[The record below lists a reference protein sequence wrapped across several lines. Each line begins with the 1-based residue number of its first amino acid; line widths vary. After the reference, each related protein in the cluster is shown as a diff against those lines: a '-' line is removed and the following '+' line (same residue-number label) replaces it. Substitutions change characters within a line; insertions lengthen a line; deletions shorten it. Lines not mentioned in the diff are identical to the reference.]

1 MTIGKRIIYGYA
13 LVLGL
18 ALSGTATG
26 LMLGNHYQRRAVIY
40 NRASIA
46 ERKLINTLSINIL
59 LVRPGKQLGP
69 YLAEPERFE
78 QESQDFL
85 RRVINVQTLL
95 QEHRA
100 IHADSGIVWPEHRAD
115 SHSES
120 HDHSEAQY
128 NTAHDG
134 EAAHSGEH
142 THNGE
147 TDQPIAGVQDAS
159 MHEALSE
166 YEAMVGLMEIETR
179 AFIGRIKA
187 LDTTT
192 AEGLNAARQTLIEF
206 IDGPQFAAFIG
217 FSNQLIDFNEQV
229 NAQEQAAEA
238 ELRRAEL
245 LCTEI
250 IFISL
255 AVSGAI
261 ALIIAFFTSRA
272 IARPIQLVTDVAQQV
287 TDENN
292 FDLQVTVESQDEIG
306 ILASALNRLIYQVKQ
321 LLSQLNQ
328 KNTELKDA
336 FAQLNRQQAQLVQSE
351 KMSSLGQLVAGL
363 AHEINN
369 PANFIHGN
377 LNYVR
382 EYSTDLLELVKLYQ
396 HYYPE
401 PVKEIQAKADI
412 VELDFLREDLPKM
425 LASMKLGTDRIREIV
440 LSLRNFSRMD
450 EAEFKTV
457 DIHEGINST
466 LMILGNRLKEK
477 SDRPEID
484 VIKNYGNLPQVECY
498 PGQLNQVFMNILTN
512 AIDALE
518 EYCKK
523 QPMSEAYERPLQ
535 ITIKTSMID
544 HDWVEIVI
552 SDNGLGIPDAI
563 QAKIFDPFF
572 TTKAVGKGTGM
583 GMSISHQ
590 IITQR
595 HSGQLL
601 CQSNLGKGAEF
612 TIQIPI
618 SRKTSVT
625 KQVEAVRAEA
635 LC

>member
-85 RRVINVQTLL
+85 RRVINVQVLL

-245 LCTEI
+245 LRTEI

-523 QPMSEAYERPLQ
+523 QPTSEVYERPLQ

>member
-128 NTAHDG
+128 NRAHDG
-134 EAAHSGEH
+134 KAAHSGEH

-187 LDTTT
+187 LDTAT

-245 LCTEI
+245 LRTEI

-544 HDWVEIVI
+544 HDWVEIAI

-618 SRKTSVT
+618 SRKTLVT

>member
-128 NTAHDG
+128 NRAHDG

-187 LDTTT
+187 LDTAT

-245 LCTEI
+245 LRTEI

-523 QPMSEAYERPLQ
+523 QPTSEVYERPLQ

>member
-128 NTAHDG
+128 NRAHDG
-134 EAAHSGEH
+134 KAAHSGEH

-187 LDTTT
+187 LDTAT

-245 LCTEI
+245 LRTEI

-544 HDWVEIVI
+544 HDWVEIAI

-563 QAKIFDPFF
+563 QAKILDPFF

-618 SRKTSVT
+618 SRKTLVT